1 MRGKIRLLGLFL
13 LTAFVSN
20 FAPGRTLSVFC
31 ETRNASKI
39 LDESAIGNDRF
50 SERDTKN
57 SDIAN
62 AANSEKSDESLA
74 LEWKYVKD
82 LGHTDNSVVK
92 LGDSGFATKMVLIG
106 TGTAPV
112 GTVAAV
118 FGLKL
123 LKTSKDEPSPVPAEH
138 DSKPE
143 EEDKKIDD
151 KSNSVSTTSKVSS
164 TQIILFSVLGVALA
178 PIIILAI
185 TAFAKGSM
193 GVRSLLLKFKL
204 KWLWFA
210 LEALVAKYWFN
221 HSNYKGQFS
230 NIPTLYWYGNN
241 CFINSAFYTFV
252 APENYELY
260 KAISEDSVENVVSKI
275 NLAVKSEKWSKFK
288 YAWNKLDEDGKKNEA
303 KRIINIAKVC
313 KNFLD
318 MVDGKSKNDDYMMD
332 DKFSLVGKFKSWQ
345 LNEEDGSYKAQE
357 KKLLGQNGSELREDY
372 NYGGSAT
379 VIERLGGY
387 RFDFYSLNKND
398 SKAKEKKTS
407 NSLQNDS
414 SNENSLKAK
423 KEELSNPQ
431 KSSCN
436 KSEENDFG
444 NNGGFEVLNEV
455 DEVNIVASCIEAKLP
470 PYFSILADALKD
482 DKNNFS
488 NDCYEIFG
496 YVSYNLEDLKKL
508 HTYKRKLL
516 TSISS
521 GKDGGAFTVQPKYRF
536 SEVTKEYE
544 PVSWLVLDCH
554 GGPHKILNNLNEL
567 YNFLEVGK
575 AVKRSLLLR
584 YTGSKNFEQDN
595 LTKKY
600 YLDNSSIITE

>member
-13 LTAFVSN
+13 LTAFVSD

-82 LGHTDNSVVK
+82 LGHTDNSAANLEKSDESLALERKYGKGLGHTDNSVVK

-106 TGTAPV
+106 TGAAPV

-143 EEDKKIDD
+143 EEDEKIYD

-252 APENYELY
+252 APENHHLY
-260 KAISEDSVENVVSKI
+260 NSVSKMTAKQI
-275 NLAVKSEKWSKFK
+275 VEKIASEIKNEKWKKFES
-288 YAWNKLDEDGKKNEA
+288 YWDSLGKEGKEKEA
-303 KRIINIAKVC
+303 ERIINIAKVC

-318 MVDGKSKNDDYMMD
+318 MVDGKSKNDNYMMHN
-332 DKFSLVGKFKSWQ
+332 KFSLVGKFKSWQ

-387 RFDFYSLNKND
+387 RKIFDFYSLNKNA
-398 SKAKEKKTS
+398 SG
-407 NSLQNDS
+407 L
-414 SNENSLKAK
+414 
-423 KEELSNPQ
+423 
-431 KSSCN
+431 
-436 KSEENDFG
+436 
-444 NNGGFEVLNEV
+444 NNN
-455 DEVNIVASCIEAKLP
+455 IEAKLP
-470 PYFSILADALKD
+470 PYFSILADTLKD
-482 DKNNFS
+482 SNEENKFS
-488 NDCYEIFG
+488 KGECDCYEWRTLGTVDF
-496 YVSYNLEDLKKL
+496 SSLEKL
-508 HTYKRKLL
+508 YKHEGKLL
-516 TSISS
+516 ASISS
-521 GKDGGAFTVQPKYRF
+521 GKNGGAFTVQPKYKF
-536 SEVTKEYE
+536 NTETNDYE
-544 PVSWLVLDCH
+544 PKCWLVLDCH
-554 GGPHKILNNLNEL
+554 GGSHKILYSYDEL
-567 YNFLEVGK
+567 YNFLEFGK
-575 AVKRSLLLR
+575 KGHHLFLR
-584 YTGSKNFEQDN
+584 YTVPENFKQND

-600 YLDNSSIITE
+600 YLDDGSILQNN

>member
-1 MRGKIRLLGLFL
+1 MCGKIRLLGLFL

-57 SDIAN
+57 SDIAD
-62 AANSEKSDESLA
+62 AANLEKSDESLA
-74 LEWKYVKD
+74 LERKYGKG

-106 TGTAPV
+106 TGAAPV

-143 EEDKKIDD
+143 EEDEKIYD

-164 TQIILFSVLGVALA
+164 TQIILFSVLGVTLA

-210 LEALVAKYWFN
+210 LEALVAKFWFN
-221 HSNYKGQFS
+221 HSNYKDEFS

-252 APENYELY
+252 APENYEFY
-260 KAISEDSVENVVSKI
+260 ENISIHDFNDVVKKI
-275 NLAVKSEKWSKFK
+275 DAAVKSKKWSKFK
-288 YAWNKLDEDGKKNEA
+288 YAWNMLEENEKKNEA

-313 KNFLD
+313 VNFLD
-318 MVDGKSKNDDYMMD
+318 MVNGKSKNDDYMMHN
-332 DKFSLVGKFKSWQ
+332 KFSLVGKFKSWQ

-379 VIERLGGY
+379 VIERLGGD
-387 RFDFYSLNKND
+387 RKIFDFYSLNKND

-414 SNENSLKAK
+414 SNENSFKAK

-436 KSEENDFG
+436 KSKENDV
-444 NNGGFEVLNEV
+444 EVLGV
-455 DEVNIVASCIEAKLP
+455 DKVNNNIEAKLP
-470 PYFSILADALKD
+470 PYFSILADTLEDFNEENK
-482 DKNNFS
+482 FS
-488 NDCYEIFG
+488 KGACDCYDWITRGTVDF
-496 YVSYNLEDLKKL
+496 SSLKKL
-508 HTYKRKLL
+508 YEHGGKLL
-516 TSISS
+516 ASISS
-521 GKDGGAFTVQPKYRF
+521 GKNGGAFTVQPKYKLN
-536 SEVTKEYE
+536 TKTNNYE
-544 PVSWLVLDCH
+544 INCWLVLDCH
-554 GGPHKILNNLNEL
+554 GGPHKILKSEEL
-567 YNFLEVGK
+567 YNFLEFGK
-575 AVKRSLLLR
+575 VDKHHLFLR
-584 YTGSKNFEQDN
+584 YTDPENFKQND

-600 YLDNSSIITE
+600 YLDDGSILQNN